1 MLLLGKGFYAYVIK
15 IIPMNPMI
23 IIIGKLTKY
32 YTLVVSLLWIPY
44 MGSGNLEIKD
54 NIVNKW
60 ASGVSSPLIC

>member
-23 IIIGKLTKY
+23 IIIGNLTKY
-32 YTLVVSLLWIPY
+32 YTLVVSLLCNPY

-60 ASGVSSPLIC
+60 ASRVSSPLIC